1 MIDAYTETW
10 RGVAAKCNEVI
21 EQCRSRLE
29 QNDQSYGESQF
40 LRGRIS
46 AMREVLDIVKP
57 REVITNTTPHELR
70 PRGDRSGI

>member
-1 MIDAYTETW
+1 MIDAYTDTW

-29 QNDQSYGESQF
+29 TSDQSYGESQF

-46 AMREVLDIVKP
+46 ACREILDMVKP
-57 REVITNTTPHELR
+57 AVVTVSTGKTETLR
-70 PRGDRSGI
+70 PKDRSGI